1 MISTIEILYVIF
13 KMNSFM
19 LLWPPSWIYE
29 SHNTNFVNKWRKI
42 LGILWTS
49 PNIWHITFCL
59 RKQINLV
66 IRHMRNRRCIYF
78 GIWAQFVIS
87 ITSNAFFY
95 FYPKYIFIDNKNR
108 SYLHL
113 DRLFAIWHKKVFILF
128 TFSFLSLMI
137 FFMHSVRCHRML
149 LLYTCGYQTTK
160 RRKYFTWLSK
170 ILETNINQLQ

>member
-1 MISTIEILYVIF
+1 
-13 KMNSFM
+13 MNSFM

-66 IRHMRNRRCIYF
+66 IRHMGNRRCIYF

-87 ITSNAFFY
+87 ITSNAFS
-95 FYPKYIFIDNKNR
+95 IFILNIFSLITKIDLICIWTDY
-108 SYLHL
+108 SLYYV
-113 DRLFAIWHKKVFILF
+113 WHKKVFILF

>member
-66 IRHMRNRRCIYF
+66 IRHMGNRRCIYF

-113 DRLFAIWHKKVFILF
+113 DRLFVISLF
-128 TFSFLSLMI
+128 TSYDIKKFSYFLHFH
-137 FFMHSVRCHRML
+137 FFLWWFFSCIVSDVTVCYYYTHAVIKQRNAGSIL
-149 LLYTCGYQTTK
+149 LGY
-160 RRKYFTWLSK
+160 RRF
-170 ILETNINQLQ
+170 